1 MQMKTVWKYTLGAED
16 YIDVDLP
23 MGATVLSVQ
32 EQMGQPQMWV
42 LVDESNPV
50 YEQRRFRLA
59 GTGHPI
65 NDENIKF
72 VGTFQLYGGS
82 FIGHLFEVL

>member
-1 MQMKTVWKYTLGAED
+1 MKTVWKYTLGAED